1 LFHYLQ
7 KANWEKTFDAELSSQ
22 SLEEYAQSSKAEHN
36 WMTRI
41 LVNKMTEEVS
51 LYDLELAKL
60 ILNKKCIV
68 GLFSDLQTSLNRFE
82 MYFERKWKDKAGN
95 NANTCKLKYLKNGI
109 NVNSHPLYN
118 KYSKAW
124 SILQKNNDLDMQLY
138 DHVLILLT
146 TRTFL

>member
-1 LFHYLQ
+1 MGAFTDFIYSPLFYDSATLFENSTKVKGRMFAIFRHPIERAISLFHYLQ

-68 GLFSDLQTSLNRFE
+68 GL
-82 MYFERKWKDKAGN
+82 
-95 NANTCKLKYLKNGI
+95 
-109 NVNSHPLYN
+109 
-118 KYSKAW
+118 
-124 SILQKNNDLDMQLY
+124 
-138 DHVLILLT
+138 
-146 TRTFL
+146 